1 MNDKISKFDENYK
14 LTDPNHSRFL
24 KHIGHEK
31 QKQKQNTTLW
41 HMKINNKRKKR
52 LKNKQKNTDSIQQKT
67 SKNDHGFLISNNV
80 SKKRVEYYLYKI
92 KLKEKLST

>member
-41 HMKINNKRKKR
+41 HMKITDKRKKV
-52 LKNKQKNTDSIQQKT
+52 LKTNRKRQIPSSRREARMTM
-67 SKNDHGFLISNNV
+67 GFSLA
-80 SKKRVEYYLYKI
+80 
-92 KLKEKLST
+92 TM